1 MDRKHYVVQY
11 VRKSGKPFGAL
22 VAVKGEH
29 GFRIGYSLCSKK
41 DRFKKET
48 GLKIAFG
55 RADTWSVIP
64 GGVPKEIMSV
74 LPGFIG
80 RCKKYYRTE
89 NAPEMQDSSA
99 PF

>member
-1 MDRKHYVVQY
+1 MEREHYVIQY
-11 VRKSGKPFGAL
+11 VRKKDGRPLGAI

-29 GFRIGYSLCSKK
+29 GFRIGYSLCSRK

-64 GGVPKEIMSV
+64 RDTPKEILAV
-74 LPGFIG
+74 LPAFIA
-80 RCKKYYRTE
+80 RCKRYYRTE
-89 NAPEMQDSSA
+89 NEPAMESA

>member
-1 MDRKHYVVQY
+1 MNRQHYVIQY
-11 VRKSGKPFGAL
+11 VRKNGRPLGAI

-29 GFRIGYSLCSKK
+29 GFRIGYSLCNKR

-55 RADTWSVIP
+55 RADTWSSIP
-64 GGVPKEIMSV
+64 GDTPREIMAA
-74 LPGFIG
+74 LPGFIA

-89 NAPEMQDSSA
+89 NVPAMESE